1 MAKVKE
7 IHKDVNK
14 ILDKIHRDFFITEN
28 SSEVC
33 EQFMMLERFA
43 QDVAFEEYSY
53 DDIYQVL
60 GKLISATWKLT
71 FEFFETE
78 TRYGVLGREFA
89 MLQRKYD
96 VLTELIDG
104 KTEKLKVE

>member
-14 ILDKIHRDFFITEN
+14 ILDKIHRDFFITDN
-28 SSEVC
+28 SSEVF
-33 EQFMMLERFA
+33 EQFMTLERFA

-60 GKLISATWKLT
+60 EKLNSAAWKFT
-71 FEFFETE
+71 FEFFEAE
-78 TRYGVLGREFA
+78 TRYGVLLREFTR
-89 MLQRKYD
+89 LKQKYD
-96 VLTELIDG
+96 TLTELIDG